1 MKIAKWNREIVEL
14 EANIESYAKELVS
27 LDDILT
33 GYCRYASTVILSHRD
48 LEELSEKIKVV
59 KEDIASTKRKIESS
73 KKSIIRREENI
84 HIENKIISNKR

>member
-14 EANIESYAKELVS
+14 EANIESYEKELVS

-48 LEELSEKIKVV
+48 LEELSENIKVV

-73 KKSIIRREENI
+73 KQAIIRREENI

>member
-14 EANIESYAKELVS
+14 ESNIESYEKELVS

-48 LEELSEKIKVV
+48 LEELAEKIKVV
-59 KEDIASTKRKIESS
+59 KEDIASTKKKIESS

>member
-1 MKIAKWNREIVEL
+1 MKIAKWNRDIVEL
-14 EANIESYAKELVS
+14 EANIESYDKELVS

-48 LEELSEKIKVV
+48 LEELSENIKVV
-59 KEDIASTKRKIESS
+59 KEDIASAKSKIESS
-73 KKSIIRREENI
+73 KKTIIRREENI